1 MSEPDNFLTRWSR
14 RKSEA
19 EQEREQP
26 QAADA
31 TAAKGDPAAAKPA
44 KEPEDKPPAFDITTL
59 PSLESISAATDMRL
73 FLQAGV
79 PADLM
84 RAALRRVWTSDPTI
98 KNFIGLAEN
107 SWDFTAPGGVP
118 GFGPLE
124 MTDEVRRMVAEVTSD
139 IGKRFQA
146 EVAQQVPDASDA
158 EDLHKP
164 EPPAE
169 QAVGQASE
177 DELDQKEVTAADTE
191 PVVQH
196 SKDDV
201 AQQQNV
207 ASDQYSSLPTRR
219 AHGRALPE

>member
-14 RKSEA
+14 KKSEA
-19 EQEREQP
+19 EQGREQAP
-26 QAADA
+26 AADA
-31 TAAKGDPAAAKPA
+31 TAPEQDPAARKPVEGA
-44 KEPEDKPPAFDITTL
+44 EDKPPAFDITTL
-59 PSLESISAATDMRL
+59 PSLESINAATDIRL

-79 PADLM
+79 PTDLM

-146 EVAQQVPDASDA
+146 EVTQQAQNTSNA
-158 EDLHKP
+158 EDLH
-164 EPPAE
+164 EHQPPAE

-177 DELDQKEVTAADTE
+177 DQPEQKELPASDAE

-196 SKDDV
+196 SKENIALQHEAD
-201 AQQQNV
+201 
-207 ASDQYSSLPTRR
+207 SDQYTELPTRR